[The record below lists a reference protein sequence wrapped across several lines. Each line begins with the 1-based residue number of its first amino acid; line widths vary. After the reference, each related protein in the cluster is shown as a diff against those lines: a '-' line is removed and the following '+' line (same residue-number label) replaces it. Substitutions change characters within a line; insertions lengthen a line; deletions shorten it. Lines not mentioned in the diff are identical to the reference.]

1 MLLYNFNMNKDNS
14 KEPKKLVAT
23 HLCKSYKDKKAV
35 IDVSMSVSSG
45 EIVGLLGPNGSGKT
59 TSFYM
64 IAGLVRQ
71 DSGTIS
77 INNIEISHMP
87 MHKRSSCGLS
97 YLPQENSI
105 FKDLNVEDNIKAI
118 LQLTELS
125 KQEQDLK
132 LESLLEEFGIS
143 HIRKSMGISLS
154 GGERRKVEIARALST
169 SPDFILLDE
178 PFAGIDPVSVEK
190 TQQVLKSLRS
200 KSLGVLIT
208 DHSVRETLDICD
220 RTYILI
226 DGKTVISGTK
236 EEIYANKTVRER
248 YLGNNFA

>member
-1 MLLYNFNMNKDNS
+1 
-14 KEPKKLVAT
+14 
-23 HLCKSYKDKKAV
+23 
-35 IDVSMSVSSG
+35 
-45 EIVGLLGPNGSGKT
+45 
-59 TSFYM
+59 
-64 IAGLVRQ
+64 
-71 DSGTIS
+71 
-77 INNIEISHMP
+77 
-87 MHKRSSCGLS
+87 
-97 YLPQENSI
+97 
-105 FKDLNVEDNIKAI
+105 
-118 LQLTELS
+118 
-125 KQEQDLK
+125 
-132 LESLLEEFGIS
+132 
-143 HIRKSMGISLS
+143 
-154 GGERRKVEIARALST
+154 VEIARALST